1 MAATRPNFEQA
12 AAPRQP
18 PTQPEPTSPDRAS
31 CALAAR
37 RWRSTELF
45 GHLHEIEIE
54 HGQSVY
60 RLRLTSLGKLIL
72 TK

>member
-1 MAATRPNFEQA
+1 MVPRSPPGVPPRSSPPPSPPHDGGRAAGVPA
-12 AAPRQP
+12 H
-18 PTQPEPTSPDRAS
+18 
-31 CALAAR
+31 R
-37 RWRSTELF
+37 RWDSKELF
-45 GHLHEIEIE
+45 GSDHEIEIE